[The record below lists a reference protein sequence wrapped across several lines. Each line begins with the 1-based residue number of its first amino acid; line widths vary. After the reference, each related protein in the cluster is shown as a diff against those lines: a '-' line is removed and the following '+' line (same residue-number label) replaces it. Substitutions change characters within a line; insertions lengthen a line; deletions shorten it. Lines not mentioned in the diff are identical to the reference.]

1 VLRGPLLD
9 VVNWI
14 GDNQLWL
21 TVVSVAGVM
30 IWVGWSNRH
39 GIPPVETVGE
49 VVEDFAPAPVDP
61 PAPRD

>member
-1 VLRGPLLD
+1 
-9 VVNWI
+9 VNWI

-21 TVVSVAGVM
+21 TVVSVASVM

-49 VVEDFAPAPVDP
+49 VVDDFAPTPVDP
-61 PAPRD
+61 GAPGE